1 MTLLPLLQI
10 RNSELLNLYLS
21 IILPLL
27 YSSYQTSQTRIV
39 MTGVS
44 MSSFKDSLKAGQTHI
59 KSKAAVAWGPG
70 EPLKMEEIDVEL
82 PKKGEVLVRIKATG
96 VCHTDAFTLS
106 GEDPEGVF
114 PSVLGHEGGGI
125 VEMVGEGVTSVEVGD
140 HVIPLYTAECGEC
153 KFCTSGKTNLCQ
165 AVRATQGKGLMP
177 DGTSRFSKD
186 GEPIYHYMG
195 CSTFSEFT
203 VLPDISLAKVNKS
216 APLEEVCLLGCG
228 VTTGMGAVLNTA
240 KVQEGDTVAIFGLG
254 GIGLSAIIGARMA
267 GAKRII
273 GIDINESK
281 FELAKQLGATD
292 MVNPKDYDKP
302 IQDVIVELTDGGVDY
317 SFECIGNV
325 DVMRSALEC
334 CHKGWGESVI
344 IGVAGAGQEI
354 STRPFQLVTGRVWR
368 GSAFGGV
375 KGRSQLPGIV
385 EQYLNGDFGLQ
396 EFITHTMGL
405 DEINEAFDLMHKGE
419 SIRSVVHMDK

>member
-1 MTLLPLLQI
+1 MALT
-10 RNSELLNLYLS
+10 
-21 IILPLL
+21 
-27 YSSYQTSQTRIV
+27 V
-39 MTGVS
+39 
-44 MSSFKDSLKAGQTHI
+44 KDGQTHI

-70 EPLKMEEIDVEL
+70 EPLKMEELDVEL
-82 PKKGEVLVRIKATG
+82 PKKGEVLVRIVASG

-106 GEDPEGVF
+106 GDDPEGVF

-140 HVIPLYTAECGEC
+140 HVIPLYTAECGKC

-165 AVRATQGKGLMP
+165 AVRETQGKGLMP

-186 GEPIYHYMG
+186 GETIYHYMG
-195 CSTFSEFT
+195 CSTFSEYT
-203 VLPDISLAKVNKS
+203 VLPEISLAKVNKS

-267 GAKRII
+267 GASRII
-273 GIDINESK
+273 GIDINDSK
-281 FELAKQLGATD
+281 FELAKQLGASDTI
-292 MVNPKDYDKP
+292 NPNDFDKP
-302 IQDVIVELTDGGVDY
+302 IQEVIVEMTDGGVDF

-325 DVMRSALEC
+325 NVMRSALEC

-385 EQYLNGDFGLQ
+385 EQYLNGEFGLQ

-405 DEINEAFDLMHKGE
+405 DEINDAFDLMHKGE
-419 SIRSVVHMDK
+419 SIRSVVHMNR

>member
-1 MTLLPLLQI
+1 
-10 RNSELLNLYLS
+10 
-21 IILPLL
+21 
-27 YSSYQTSQTRIV
+27 
-39 MTGVS
+39 
-44 MSSFKDSLKAGQTHI
+44 MSLALKDGQTHI

-70 EPLKMEEIDVEL
+70 EPLKMEELDVEL
-82 PKKGEVLVRIKATG
+82 PKKGEVLVRIIATG

-114 PSVLGHEGGGI
+114 PAVLGHEGGGI

-165 AVRATQGKGLMP
+165 AVRETQGKGLMP

-195 CSTFSEFT
+195 CSTFSEYT
-203 VLPDISLAKVNKS
+203 VLPEISLAKVNKS

-267 GAKRII
+267 GASRII

-281 FELAKQLGATD
+281 FELASQLGATD
-292 MVNPKDYDKP
+292 LVNPKNYDKP
-302 IQDVIVELTDGGVDY
+302 IQEVIVEMTEGGVDY

-325 DVMRSALEC
+325 NVMRSALEC

-375 KGRSQLPGIV
+375 KGRSELPGIV

-405 DEINEAFDLMHKGE
+405 NDINNAFDLMHKGE